1 LPSILSKVTIK
12 EEDIAV
18 SVDSVDEEELEW
30 L

>member
-1 LPSILSKVTIK
+1 LPSILNKVTIK